1 MRGNS
6 HVRFGEKSRGNDPHK
21 RHRAARLT
29 PRPAC
34 TSNWPVCPG
43 GWCPTP
49 TATPTAVTA
58 AERSAL

>member
-29 PRPAC
+29 PRPSCVQPSPHAWPAATTAHPA
-34 TSNWPVCPG
+34 TSTVSTIG
-43 GWCPTP
+43 
-49 TATPTAVTA
+49 A
-58 AERSAL
+58 